1 MRDPLPPEVLEMIKL
16 SRIEQ
21 YAQRIA
27 QETAIP
33 IEKVAGVLKRKN
45 AAPDEDEYST
55 ASVKYR
61 AEEYEAIT
69 GETVIEAEDYG
80 DFYREGVNIAE
91 YNLPFLKSISLI
103 HKVRE
108 VQALIG
114 FTRLKPVDSTDAPGS
129 QAVIVPVK
137 EPETKWYPAYDVRG
151 EGIFIEFDSSAID
164 SWRTENQ
171 ALADRVT
178 TLNDN
183 YKKSFIGENHPREIS
198 GKFLL
203 LHTIS
208 HLLIKQLSFECGYG
222 IASLKERI
230 YCSEA
235 ADGKEMSGILIY
247 TACGDSEGTLGGL
260 VRQGRSDTFPRIF
273 NKAIENAR
281 TCSND
286 PVCSL
291 SQGQGRDSLN
301 LAACYSCALIP
312 ETSCE
317 EFNCFLDRGVVV
329 GSFDNPNLGFFQGVY
344 EGTPV
349 PENTPAVSDTPRTA
363 LVYTGNGTDMSDS
376 AYPEIWSILLDLAT
390 SETEAELLRDL
401 IAKSNALTNR
411 EKPVMNGTILNL
423 ATQEEYPCDLIW
435 KQAKIIFLTAE
446 NEDVFSNIRDSG
458 WTCFCSTTDGLT
470 AEEIIRTIPEV

>member
-1 MRDPLPPEVLEMIKL
+1 M
-16 SRIEQ
+16 
-21 YAQRIA
+21 
-27 QETAIP
+27 AI
-33 IEKVAGVLKRKN
+33 
-45 AAPDEDEYST
+45 
-55 ASVKYR
+55 
-61 AEEYEAIT
+61 
-69 GETVIEAEDYG
+69 
-80 DFYREGVNIAE
+80 
-91 YNLPFLKSISLI
+91 
-103 HKVRE
+103 
-108 VQALIG
+108 
-114 FTRLKPVDSTDAPGS
+114 
-129 QAVIVPVK
+129 
-137 EPETKWYPAYDVRG
+137 
-151 EGIFIEFDSSAID
+151 
-164 SWRTENQ
+164 
-171 ALADRVT
+171 
-178 TLNDN
+178 LNDN

-230 YCSEA
+230 YCSET

-301 LAACYSCALIP
+301 LAACYSCSLIP

-329 GSFDNPNLGFFQGVY
+329 GTFDNPNLGFFQGVY
-344 EGTPV
+344 EGVATPQS
-349 PENTPAVSDTPRTA
+349 TPAVSDSPRTA
-363 LVYTGNGTDMSDS
+363 FVYKGGGTDMSDS
-376 AYPEIWSILLDLAT
+376 TYQEIWNNLLDWAT
-390 SETEAELLRDL
+390 DETESGLLRDL
-401 IAKSNALTNR
+401 IAKAELPAGK
-411 EKPVMNGTILNL
+411 EKPVMNGTMLDL
-423 ATQEEYPCDLIW
+423 ATQEEYICDLIW

-446 NEDVFSNIRDSG
+446 NEDVALIIQDSG
-458 WTCFCSTTDGLT
+458 WTCFCSTTPGLT
-470 AEEIIRTIPEV
+470 AEDIISTIPEV

>member
-1 MRDPLPPEVLEMIKL
+1 MPAETIELLRD
-16 SRIEQ
+16 SQ
-21 YAQRIA
+21 TQTYAQRIA

-33 IEKVAGVLKRKN
+33 VEKVAGVLKRKN
-45 AAPDEDEYST
+45 AASEEDEYST

-91 YNLPFLKSISLI
+91 YNLPCLKSISLI

-137 EPETKWYPAYDVRG
+137 EPDTKWYPAYDVRG

-171 ALADRVT
+171 ALAERVAI
-178 TLNDN
+178 LNDN

-230 YCSEA
+230 YCSET

-301 LAACYSCALIP
+301 LAACYSCSLIP

-329 GSFDNPNLGFFQGVY
+329 GTFDNPNLGFFQGVY
-344 EGTPV
+344 EGVATPQS
-349 PENTPAVSDTPRTA
+349 TPAVSDSPRTA
-363 LVYTGNGTDMSDS
+363 FVYKGGGTDMSDS
-376 AYPEIWSILLDLAT
+376 TYQEIWNNLLDWAT
-390 SETEAELLRDL
+390 DETESGLLRDL
-401 IAKSNALTNR
+401 IAKAELLVGK
-411 EKPVMNGTILNL
+411 EKPVMNGTMLDL
-423 ATQEEYPCDLIW
+423 ATQEEYICDLIW

-446 NEDVFSNIRDSG
+446 NEDVASIIQDSG
-458 WTCFCSTTDGLT
+458 WTCFCSTTPGLT
-470 AEEIIRTIPEV
+470 AEDIIRTILEV